1 MDIVDKRISDMIF
14 VCSEEIVELTKRKNV
29 DAVVNAADPT
39 LMGSNE
45 PGVDKCI
52 HDAVNAVSSDG
63 TKFKDII
70 RRQLDGNEDRN
81 EKVFRCERGKAVV
94 TTGGNFCRYVI
105 HAVGSIYD
113 GDSKKWLLCSSSR
126 VNILESCYTEIVNIL
141 KKYPDIKSVV
151 IPIIGS
157 GNYSFPPELAIRIA
171 IASVGNA
178 LVNWKEKD
186 PELFNMAS
194 LEEVIFCIYDTDGK
208 EQYRKSHYAE
218 KILKK
223 YKPLFDKGKKVV
235 YQYSITAHLRYM
247 AEIVRYDSMRGYFA
261 IAWLFRF
268 IMMFVRLLFFPIL
281 VLKDLIGRYD
291 WQRRRTVVE
300 LFTAMKCVYPV
311 LVLWCSKSINYTSGQ
326 IRLLEFSTAYMMVDT
341 ITYLLL
347 LIILADIQKPSAN
360 VIRSMIL
367 LFLNYLEV
375 SLDISAI
382 YFLHNYNALKVSDAV
397 RIGILEDTVELK
409 DSWINTALEY
419 TNAGVKFFFMTI
431 AFGYFANHLRQRKF
445 RS

>member
-1 MDIVDKRISDMIF
+1 MNITDKKISDMLW
-14 VCSEEIVELTKRKNV
+14 VCSEEIVELAKRKKV

-39 LMGSNE
+39 LMGSSE
-45 PGVDKCI
+45 PGVDKSI
-52 HDAVNAVSSDG
+52 HDAINAVSSDG
-63 TKFKDII
+63 TKFKDMI
-70 RRQLDGNEDRN
+70 RKELDGNEERN

-94 TTGGNFCRYVI
+94 TSGGNLCHYVI

-113 GDSKKWLLCSSSR
+113 GDPKCWSLCSSSR
-126 VNILESCYTEIVNIL
+126 VNTLESCYTEIVNIL

-157 GNYSFPPELAIRIA
+157 GNYSFPPRLAIRIA
-171 IASVGNA
+171 IAAVGNA

-194 LEEVIFCIYDTDGK
+194 LEEVIFCIYDTDEK
-208 EQYRKSHYAE
+208 EQYQKSHYAE
-218 KILKK
+218 IILKK
-223 YKPLFDKGKKVV
+223 YNPLFDKGKKVV
-235 YQYSITAHLRYM
+235 YQYSMTAHLRYT
-247 AEIVRYDSMRGYFA
+247 AEIMRYDNMRGYFA
-261 IAWLFRF
+261 VARIFRLL
-268 IMMFVRLLFFPIL
+268 MMFARILFFPGWII
-281 VLKDLIGRYD
+281 KDGFGRHN
-291 WQRRRTVVE
+291 WQRRRTAVE
-300 LFTAMKCVYPV
+300 IMTAIKCICPMLILGCSKCVH
-311 LVLWCSKSINYTSGQ
+311 YTPGQ
-326 IRLLEFSTAYMMVDT
+326 IHFLELLTVYMMADT

-360 VIRSMIL
+360 VIRSLIL

-375 SLDISAI
+375 SLDISVV
-382 YFLHNYNALKVSDAV
+382 YFLYNYDTLKVGDAV
-397 RIGILEDTVELK
+397 RLGVLEGEVGLNA
-409 DSWINTALEY
+409 SWVNTALEY